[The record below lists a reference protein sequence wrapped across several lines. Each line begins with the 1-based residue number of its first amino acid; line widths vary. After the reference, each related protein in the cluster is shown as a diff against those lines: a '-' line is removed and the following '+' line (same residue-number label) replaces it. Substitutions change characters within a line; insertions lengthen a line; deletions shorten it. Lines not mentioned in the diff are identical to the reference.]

1 MASAPSRP
9 AWVKGAAVTT
19 SVAELDSVTHRY
31 GSIAALSGVSLSLHA
46 EQVTAVLGPNG
57 AGKTTAVG
65 LLTGL
70 LRPTEGRARL
80 FGGDP
85 QSLPARRRIGVM
97 LQVSKVPETL
107 TVHEHLTLFSSYYPA
122 PLPLGWL
129 LDLTALTDVAG
140 RRFGQLSGGQQQRV
154 LFALAVCGNPEL
166 LFMDEPTVGMD
177 VESRRT
183 FWNAVR
189 AFTAAGRAVLLTTHY
204 LEEADA
210 LASRVVLLSRG
221 RIVADGTPA
230 AIKQQAAGRQV
241 RCRTSLPLAALTALA
256 GVVRAAPEGAGVVL
270 TTTDADLTLRA
281 LLAADPLAADLDV
294 KSAGLEEAFVALT
307 SQPAPALAR

>member
-1 MASAPSRP
+1 
-9 AWVKGAAVTT
+9 VTVVFKGDPVTPVAALIGV
-19 SVAELDSVTHRY
+19 SHRYDSV
-31 GSIAALSGVSLSLHA
+31 AALSGISLSLHA
-46 EQVTAVLGPNG
+46 AQVTALLGPNG
-57 AGKTTAVG
+57 AGKTTAVS

-70 LRPTEGRARL
+70 LQPTEGQVRL

-107 TVHEHLTLFSSYYPA
+107 TVREHLTLFSSYYAA
-122 PLPLGWL
+122 PLPIPWL
-129 LDLTALTDVAG
+129 LDLTALADVAN

-166 LFMDEPTVGMD
+166 LFLDEPTVGMD

-221 RIVADGTPA
+221 RVVADGTPA

-241 RCRTSLPLAALTALA
+241 RCRTSLPLAALEAIP
-256 GVVRAAPEGAGVVL
+256 GVVRVAPEGAGIVL
-270 TTTDADLTLRA
+270 TTSDADLTVRA
-281 LLAADPLAADLDV
+281 LITADPTAADLDV
-294 KSAGLEEAFVALT
+294 RSAGLEEAFVTLT
-307 SQPAPALAR
+307 SQSSPALAG